1 MHLYKKLFALKHF
14 IDIFNWIYAKFYS
27 APSSGSKRTSLS
39 GSHRQ
44 ISRSTKVFLDYPD
57 TFSRLSGHFLDH
69 TETFQIIHSLF
80 RLSGH
85 IFRMIRK
92 LSRLPRHSSISSRL
106 FLDYSDTFSRLSGYF
121 LHRPENFQFMQ
132 TLFTSSW
139 QFPVHANTLHII
151 WTFSKLSSK

>member
-69 TETFQIIHSLF
+69 TETFQIHTLF

-85 IFRMIRK
+85 IFRMIRT

-106 FLDYSDTFSRLSGYF
+106 FLDYPDTFSRSSGHCLDRTETFQIIHTLFKLSG
-121 LHRPENFQFMQ
+121 HNF
-132 TLFTSSW
+132 
-139 QFPVHANTLHII
+139 
-151 WTFSKLSSK
+151 